1 MKELIKTAALI
12 TGERPGRLVNNLP
25 ATRLKIP
32 PRTETMK
39 RLYIISVYSHAV
51 IAIISVIIEMTIN
64 LLSAVVG
71 PALIGRPSANGSS
84 PCKSAGQS
92 NCALNRSANEF
103 NCASSVSQRSR
114 LKWKRQLHFYS
125 KRAMDY

>member
-64 LLSAVVG
+64 LLSGCSWA
-71 PALIGRPSANGSS
+71 GSDW
-84 PCKSAGQS
+84 
-92 NCALNRSANEF
+92 
-103 NCASSVSQRSR
+103 SSVSQ
-114 LKWKRQLHFYS
+114 WQL
-125 KRAMDY
+125 AM